1 MKRNTPIRSNPCA
14 ECGSIYHT
22 RAFCP
27 KVKKTAIKQTVIRPN
42 KHPMKRSRLKKSGK
56 QDRRWQQTKRIFFEN
71 NTGDKNGLYW
81 CKVKKCPKRH
91 VPMVA
96 PRDPRLRE
104 VDAEVELCT
113 VDHVIPRTKR
123 PDLVHVQ
130 SNLQEAHGDCNSE
143 KGSTV
148 EVEFDS
154 YAKVQR
160 RRQTEAW
167 LFVMTTDDLMARNLE
182 LLDML
187 EDATD
192 PVIIT
197 DIQHELDFIEKL
209 RKDRLH

>member
-1 MKRNTPIRSNPCA
+1 
-14 ECGSIYHT
+14 
-22 RAFCP
+22 
-27 KVKKTAIKQTVIRPN
+27 
-42 KHPMKRSRLKKSGK
+42 
-56 QDRRWQQTKRIFFEN
+56 
-71 NTGDKNGLYW
+71 
-81 CKVKKCPKRH
+81 
-91 VPMVA
+91 MVA
-96 PRDPRLRE
+96 PRDPRLKE
-104 VDAEVELCT
+104 VDADVELCT

-123 PDLVHVQ
+123 PDLIHVQ
-130 SNLQEAHGDCNSE
+130 SNLQEAHGSCNSD

-154 YAKVQR
+154 YGKVQR

-209 RKDRLH
+209 RKERLH